1 MTRRLLRCTV
11 FENSSRGEVRGAK
24 DGVSS
29 TYFGLLSKGNI
40 DVINSLGYSTMEITM
55 RSSVVVFAQLFAL
68 LFLIG
73 GVATAQTT
81 PAASPPTTLSKAAL
95 RKQDRQECTKQAEQQ
110 NIARRN
116 RAGFV
121 RQCMSDRQGARK
133 ATAK

>member
-1 MTRRLLRCTV
+1 MGDSRRYGPVILDQFRLALQVQYRCHH
-11 FENSSRGEVRGAK
+11 
-24 DGVSS
+24 
-29 TYFGLLSKGNI
+29 
-40 DVINSLGYSTMEITM
+40 SLGYLTMEITM
-55 RSSVVVFAQLFAL
+55 QTSVALFAQLFAL

-73 GVATAQTT
+73 GVAMAQTT

-95 RKQDRQECTKQAEQQ
+95 RKQDKQECTKQAEQQ